1 MWLILMSLINDKYVI
16 EDAGFNIIPQKEYDK
31 ILPTTERVAKQIEKI
46 YYDGEKLKLKEGETL
61 LSLEELNDRKEPL
74 LEIEKDEEK
83 PIIYDIE

>member
-1 MWLILMSLINDKYVI
+1 MWIILLSLINDEYVI

-61 LSLEELNDRKEPL
+61 LSEEELNNRKEPL
-74 LEIEKDEEK
+74 LKAVKNEEK
-83 PIIYDIE
+83 PVIYDID

>member
-1 MWLILMSLINDKYVI
+1 MWIILMSLINDKYVI

-61 LSLEELNDRKEPL
+61 LSLEELNDRKDPL

>member
-46 YYDGEKLKLKEGETL
+46 YYDGEKLKLKEGEIL
-61 LSLEELNDRKEPL
+61 LSLEELNDRKERL
-74 LEIEKDEEK
+74 LEVEKDEEK

>member
-1 MWLILMSLINDKYVI
+1 MWIILMSLINGKYVI

-31 ILPTTERVAKQIEKI
+31 ILPTTERVAKQIEKV

>member
-1 MWLILMSLINDKYVI
+1 MWIILMSLINGEYVI

-83 PIIYDIE
+83 PIIYDVE

>member
-1 MWLILMSLINDKYVI
+1 MWIILMSLINGEYVI

-61 LSLEELNDRKEPL
+61 LSLEELNDRKKPL

>member
-1 MWLILMSLINDKYVI
+1 MSLINDKYVI

-31 ILPTTERVAKQIEKI
+31 ILPTTERVAKQIEKV

>member
-1 MWLILMSLINDKYVI
+1 MWLILMSLINGEYVI

-31 ILPTTERVAKQIEKI
+31 ILPTTERIAKQIEKV

-74 LEIEKDEEK
+74 LEIEKNEEK

>member
-1 MWLILMSLINDKYVI
+1 MWIILMSLINGEYVI

-61 LSLEELNDRKEPL
+61 LSLEELNYRKEPL

>member
-1 MWLILMSLINDKYVI
+1 MWIILMSLINGEYVI

>member
-1 MWLILMSLINDKYVI
+1 MWLILMSLINGEYVI

-31 ILPTTERVAKQIEKI
+31 ILPTTERVAKQIEKV

>member
-1 MWLILMSLINDKYVI
+1 MWIILMSLINGKYVI

>member
-31 ILPTTERVAKQIEKI
+31 ILPTTERVAKQIEKV

>member
-1 MWLILMSLINDKYVI
+1 MWIILMSLINDKYVI

-31 ILPTTERVAKQIEKI
+31 ILPTTERVAKQTEKI

-61 LSLEELNDRKEPL
+61 LSLKELDDSKEPL

-83 PIIYDIE
+83 AIIYDVE

>member
-1 MWLILMSLINDKYVI
+1 MWLILMSLINGKYVI

-61 LSLEELNDRKEPL
+61 LSLEELNDRKKPL

>member
-1 MWLILMSLINDKYVI
+1 MWIILMSLINDKYVI

-61 LSLEELNDRKEPL
+61 LSLEELNDRKESL

>member
-1 MWLILMSLINDKYVI
+1 MWIILMSLINGEYVI

-46 YYDGEKLKLKEGETL
+46 YYDGEKLKLKEGENL

>member
-1 MWLILMSLINDKYVI
+1 MWLILMSLINGKYVI

-61 LSLEELNDRKEPL
+61 LSLEELNDRKDPL

>member
-1 MWLILMSLINDKYVI
+1 MWLILMSLINGKYVI

-31 ILPTTERVAKQIEKI
+31 ILPTTERVAKQIEKV

>member
-1 MWLILMSLINDKYVI
+1 MWIILMSLINDKYVI

-31 ILPTTERVAKQIEKI
+31 ILPTTERVAKQIEKV

>member
-1 MWLILMSLINDKYVI
+1 MWIILMSLINDKYII

>member
-1 MWLILMSLINDKYVI
+1 MWLILMSLINGKYVI

-31 ILPTTERVAKQIEKI
+31 ILPTTERVAKQIEKV

-61 LSLEELNDRKEPL
+61 LSLEELNDRKDPL
-74 LEIEKDEEK
+74 LEIEKGEEK

>member
-1 MWLILMSLINDKYVI
+1 MWIILMSLINDKYVI

>member
-1 MWLILMSLINDKYVI
+1 MWIILMSLINGEYVI

-46 YYDGEKLKLKEGETL
+46 YYDGEKLKLKEGEIL

>member
-1 MWLILMSLINDKYVI
+1 MWIILMSLINGEYVI

-61 LSLEELNDRKEPL
+61 LSLEELNYRKEPL
-74 LEIEKDEEK
+74 LEIEKDEKK

>member
-1 MWLILMSLINDKYVI
+1 MWIILMSLINGEYVI

-31 ILPTTERVAKQIEKI
+31 ILPTTERVAKQIEKV